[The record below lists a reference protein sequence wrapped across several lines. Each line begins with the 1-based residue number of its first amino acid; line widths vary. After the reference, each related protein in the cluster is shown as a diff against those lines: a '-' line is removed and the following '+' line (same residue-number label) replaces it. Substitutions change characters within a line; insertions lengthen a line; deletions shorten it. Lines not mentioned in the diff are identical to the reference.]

1 MPPSVSSAADS
12 NTHGATRLRV
22 TPAHTSRADAA
33 AATKAD
39 VVVYVRRVHRK
50 DANTPKKS
58 SAAKLQTT
66 ECRRAARPQRSRQRH
81 STAADIH
88 SIPS

>member
-1 MPPSVSSAADS
+1 MPLSINSAADS
-12 NTHGATRLRV
+12 NTHGATRLRM
-22 TPAHTSRADAA
+22 TPAHTSSPDAA
-33 AATKAD
+33 AASSAA

-66 ECRRAARPQRSRQRH
+66 ECRRAGRPQRSRQRH